1 MTAVAAPHAP
11 VRRGVV
17 ENARAAGDT
26 FFWPSVAIVFA
37 IFIGSWLADQ
47 LGGAA
52 PLMVLVWAPFLYK
65 YILRSP
71 PHISA
76 RVLFLL
82 ALVLEAPDERPGN
95 GYWVPPFAPANLIF
109 YAGIKKW
116 TDLPGLSF
124 SLFSVLCLLLLLRA
138 RKKRPGS
145 IAPPP
150 EAVKVLKVFA
160 ITLVVMEVYG
170 VFLRGGLG
178 QPSYWQLIHP
188 VSLALAGA
196 AFLYSIRGPRDFRA
210 LGTIIVVAAVT
221 KGLLVAWV
229 YEVVCRPMNIRPFY
243 ATTHSDSVTFAMGI
257 IVLAANLFEHRDKRS
272 FVRAA
277 LLIPFI
283 VMAIVMNNRRLAF
296 VGVGAGVITTFA
308 VLRASKFKRMLV
320 RSLIVLFPFF
330 LIYVKVGGNSSSAF
344 FAPAALIH
352 SVMSGEDASSVTR
365 DIENYNL
372 IVTLRENKI
381 FGPGFG
387 SEYIEAVKAND
398 ITAGFSLYK
407 FIAHN
412 SVLWLWSLGGLV
424 GFTLLWMIYPIQAY
438 FSARGYRLGR
448 TPVERAAGLA
458 TLAGTA
464 TALAQ
469 NWGDMGFNSYT
480 SLVMFAICYAVAAKL
495 CVAVEQPKQKPA
507 QPEPAPYQPVQ
518 PVKTE
523 VVAG

>member
-1 MTAVAAPHAP
+1 MTAAAAPRAQA
-11 VRRGVV
+11 RRGAK
-17 ENARAAGDT
+17 ESARDFADT
-26 FFWPSVAIVFA
+26 FFWPSVAIVIA
-37 IFIGSWLADQ
+37 IFVGSWLADQ

-52 PLMVLVWAPFLYK
+52 FLLVLVWGPFLYK
-65 YILRSP
+65 FILRSP
-71 PHISA
+71 PHIAA
-76 RVLFLL
+76 RVLLLL

-116 TDLPGLSF
+116 TDLPGVSF
-124 SLFSVLCLLLLLRA
+124 SLFSLLCLLLFLRA
-138 RKKRPGS
+138 RKKRPGD
-145 IAPPP
+145 IPPPP
-150 EAVKVLKVFA
+150 EAVKTLKVFA
-160 ITLVVMEVYG
+160 LTLAVMELYG
-170 VFLRGGLG
+170 VFLRGGQG

-188 VSLALAGA
+188 VTLALAAA

-210 LGTIIVVAAVT
+210 LGTVIVVAAVT

-243 ATTHSDSVTFAMGI
+243 ATTHSDSVTFAMGV
-257 IVLAANLFEHRDKRS
+257 IVLAANAFEHRDKRS
-272 FVRAA
+272 FWRAA

-308 VLRASKFKRMLV
+308 LLRTSPFKRMIV
-320 RSLIVLFPFF
+320 RSLIVVAPLFA
-330 LIYVKVGGNSSSAF
+330 IYVKVGGTSGSAF
-344 FAPAALIH
+344 FAPAALIN
-352 SVMSGEDASSVTR
+352 SLMSGEDRSSITR

-372 IVTLRENKI
+372 IITLKENKI
-381 FGPGFG
+381 LGPGFG
-387 SEYIEAVKAND
+387 AEYVEAVKADD
-398 ITAGFSLYK
+398 ISSGFSLYK

-424 GFTLLWMIYPIQAY
+424 GFALLWMIYPIQAY

-448 TPVERAAGLA
+448 THVERAAGLA

-469 NWGDMGFNSYT
+469 DWGDMGFNSYT
-480 SLVMFAICYAVAAKL
+480 NVAMFAACYAVAAKL
-495 CVAVEQPKQKPA
+495 CAAAETPLPQAPR
-507 QPEPAPYQPVQ
+507 PEPEAYRRVAS
-518 PVKTE
+518 E
-523 VVAG
+523 VVA

>member
-1 MTAVAAPHAP
+1 MTAVAAP
-11 VRRGVV
+11 R
-17 ENARAAGDT
+17 ARAQRGEKESARDAADT
-26 FFWPSVAIVFA
+26 FFWPSIAIVIA
-37 IFIGSWLADQ
+37 IFVGSWIADQ

-52 PLMVLVWAPFLYK
+52 FLLVLVWGPFLYK
-65 YILRSP
+65 YILRAP
-71 PHISA
+71 PHVAA

-116 TDLPGLSF
+116 TDLPGISF
-124 SLFSVLCLLLLLRA
+124 SLFSLLCLLLFLRA
-138 RKKRPGS
+138 RKKRSGVLP
-145 IAPPP
+145 PPP
-150 EAVKVLKVFA
+150 EAVKMLKVFA
-160 ITLVVMEVYG
+160 ITLAVMELYG
-170 VFLRGGLG
+170 VFLRGGQG

-188 VSLALAGA
+188 VTLALAAA

-210 LGTIIVVAAVT
+210 VGTIIVVAAVT

-257 IVLAANLFEHRDKRS
+257 IVLAANAFEHRDKRS
-272 FVRAA
+272 VTRALIFV
-277 LLIPFI
+277 PFI
-283 VMAIVMNNRRLAF
+283 VIAIVMNNRRLAF
-296 VGVGAGVITTFA
+296 LGVGAGVVTTFA
-308 VLRASKFKRMLV
+308 VLRASPFKRTLT
-320 RSLIVLFPFF
+320 RSLIVLAPLFA
-330 LIYVKVGGNSSSAF
+330 LYVKVGGTSTSAF

-352 SVMSGEDASSVTR
+352 SAMSGEDRSAITR

-372 IVTLRENKI
+372 IITLKENKI
-381 FGPGFG
+381 VGPGFG
-387 SEYIEAVKAND
+387 SEYIEAVKADD
-398 ITAGFSLYK
+398 ISSGFSLYK

-424 GFTLLWMIYPIQAY
+424 GFTLLWMLYPLQAY

-448 TPVERAAGLA
+448 TPLVRAAALA

-469 NWGDMGFNSYT
+469 DWGDMGFNSYT
-480 SLVMFAICYAVAAKL
+480 CVAMFAMCYAIAAKVCAAGEL
-495 CVAVEQPKQKPA
+495 RPSQSQPPPPRA
-507 QPEPAPYQPVQ
+507 ASAYRPVT
-518 PVKTE
+518 TE
-523 VVAG
+523 VVP

>member
-1 MTAVAAPHAP
+1 MTAVAAPRAP
-11 VRRGVV
+11 ARRGVQ
-17 ENARAAGDT
+17 ESARDRADT
-26 FFWPSVAIVFA
+26 FFWQSVAIVVA
-37 IFIGSWLADQ
+37 IFVGSWVADQ

-52 PLMVLVWAPFLYK
+52 FLMVLVWAPFLYK

-124 SLFSVLCLLLLLRA
+124 PLFSLLCLLLFLRA
-138 RKKRPGS
+138 RKKRPGEVQ
-145 IAPPP
+145 PPR
-150 EAVKVLKVFA
+150 EAITALKVFA
-160 ITLVVMEVYG
+160 ITLAVMEVYG
-170 VFLRGGLG
+170 IVVRGGQG

-188 VSLALAGA
+188 VTLALAA
-196 AFLYSIRGPRDFRA
+196 SAFVYSIRGPRDFRA
-210 LGTIIVVAAVT
+210 LGTIIVVSAVT
-221 KGLLVAWV
+221 KGILVAWV

-257 IVLAANLFEHRDKRS
+257 IVLAANAFEHWDKKS
-272 FVRAA
+272 ILRAA

-283 VMAIVMNNRRLAF
+283 VLAIVMNNRRLAF
-296 VGVGAGVITTFA
+296 VGVGAGVVTTFA
-308 VLRASKFKRMLV
+308 VLRSSPFKRFVIKSLV
-320 RSLIVLFPFF
+320 VFIPLFAV
-330 LIYVKVGGNSSSAF
+330 YVRVGGNSNSAF

-352 SVMSGEDASSVTR
+352 SVMSGEDRSSITR

-372 IVTLRENKI
+372 IVTLRENKVI
-381 FGPGFG
+381 GPGFG
-387 SEYIEAVKAND
+387 SEYIEAVKADD
-398 ITAGFSLYK
+398 ISGGFSLYK

-424 GFTLLWMIYPIQAY
+424 GFTALWMVYPIQAY
-438 FSARGYRLGR
+438 FSARGYRFAR
-448 TPVERAAGLA
+448 THVERAAGLA
-458 TLAGTA
+458 TLAGTT

-469 NWGDMGFNSYT
+469 NWGDMGFSSYT
-480 SLVMFAICYAVAAKL
+480 SVVMFAMCYAIAAKL
-495 CVAVEQPKQKPA
+495 CAAVDIPLQQAPRRPESAAPRRVAS
-507 QPEPAPYQPVQ
+507 
-518 PVKTE
+518 E
-523 VVAG
+523 VVA